1 MLDVNPDTV
10 CRLIDLAREFHAQE
24 AVVIPEEPGSPAD
37 DWAGNIL
44 AAHADDATLDEFRSI
59 IADLEPDQQQQVVG
73 LLWIGRGDF
82 GIDEWDEVLAQA
94 ADAWNERTADY
105 LIGTPL
111 VADFLEEGLDQIGF
125 GDEGYEGA
133 GDDEE

>member
-37 DWAGNIL
+37 DWTGNML
-44 AAHADDATLDEFRSI
+44 AAHTDDATLDEFRSI
-59 IADLEPDQQQQVVG
+59 ITDLEPDQQQQVVG
-73 LLWIGRGDF
+73 LLWIGRGDYTVE
-82 GIDEWDEVLAQA
+82 EWDDVLAQA

-105 LIGTPL
+105 LIAHPL
-111 VADFLEEGLDQIGF
+111 LPDYLTEGLDMH
-125 GDEGYEGA
+125 GYRC
-133 GDDEE
+133 D

>member
-24 AVVIPEEPGSPAD
+24 AVVIPEEPGSASD
-37 DWAGNIL
+37 DWTGNIL

-59 IADLEPDQQQQVVG
+59 IADLEPDQQQVVG
-73 LLWIGRGDF
+73 LLWMGRGDYT
-82 GIDEWDEVLAQA
+82 IDEWDEVLEQA

-105 LIGTPL
+105 LITHPL
-111 VADFLEEGLDQIGF
+111 LPDYLTEGLDLH
-125 GDEGYEGA
+125 GYRC
-133 GDDEE
+133 D

>member
-37 DWAGNIL
+37 DWTGNVL
-44 AAHADDATLDEFRSI
+44 AAHADDATLEEFRSI
-59 IADLEPDQQQQVVG
+59 IADLEPDQQQQVVA

-82 GIDEWDEVLAQA
+82 GLDEWDEALAQA

-105 LIGTPL
+105 LISHPML
-111 VADFLEEGLDQIGF
+111 ADYLAEGL
-125 GDEGYEGA
+125 ELHGYEC
-133 GDDEE
+133 D

>member
-37 DWAGNIL
+37 DWPGNML

-59 IADLEPDQQQQVVG
+59 IDDLEPDQQQQVVG
-73 LLWIGRGDF
+73 LLWIGRGDY
-82 GIDEWDEVLAQA
+82 GLEEWSDVLEQA
-94 ADAWNERTADY
+94 ADAWNERTAEYLIAHPLLPDY
-105 LIGTPL
+105 L
-111 VADFLEEGLDQIGF
+111 AEGLDMH
-125 GDEGYEGA
+125 GYSCN
-133 GDDEE
+133 

>member
-24 AVVIPEEPGSPAD
+24 AVVIPEEPGNPND
-37 DWAGNIL
+37 HWPGNLL

-73 LLWIGRGDF
+73 LLWIGRGDYTLE
-82 GIDEWDEVLAQA
+82 EWNDVLQQA

-105 LIGTPL
+105 LITHPL
-111 VADFLEEGLDQIGF
+111 LPDYLAEGLDMH
-125 GDEGYEGA
+125 GYSC
-133 GDDEE
+133 D